1 MEKSNESMGNEFIMR
16 PPSRTSSL
24 ASQHMNIIDDD
35 DDDASPQ
42 DNGGA
47 NQAVE
52 EQRDCEDEE
61 RDKSVGEEE
70 DNDFI
75 MARALVVDL
84 SHISRPVYTV
94 ILRARH
100 PSFRVSS

>member
-1 MEKSNESMGNEFIMR
+1 
-16 PPSRTSSL
+16 
-24 ASQHMNIIDDD
+24 MNIIDD